1 MAIVI
6 SILSLGVAAFSLYFS
21 ISTQQL
27 DRVYKEVSILPRLA
41 IKLDVENFSI
51 SLDNSGLGPAVIHRV
66 RFAIAGKCYDSDD
79 SKSYQQKFREFTEG
93 VFTYGIYKDTC
104 RLLHTPSVKA
114 LPCDPGSLFPY
125 VTVDPR
131 AVKDI
136 FASERVEVIAIKQ
149 QFANA
154 TRDLAA
160 CKLEAFRILPAE
172 IIFPSQKWRNLVDFC
187 MIAKGISSIS
197 PHRRRGALIAL
208 TKSVLPRPG
217 GLDFQIRTLP
227 TIEIAGVSKRYFVG
241 KRPDHPAGGSRA
253 WCAARPHLRYP
264 TPLEAE
270 GGADLLPCRSLTPS

>member
-1 MAIVI
+1 MANLRERARIAAAFLGRNMAIVI

-114 LPCDPGSLFPY
+114 LPCDPGSLFP
-125 VTVDPR
+125 TLRLIREQLRTFLPL
-131 AVKDI
+131 
-136 FASERVEVIAIKQ
+136 
-149 QFANA
+149 NA
-154 TRDLAA
+154 LR
-160 CKLEAFRILPAE
+160 
-172 IIFPSQKWRNLVDFC
+172 
-187 MIAKGISSIS
+187 SS
-197 PHRRRGALIAL
+197 P
-208 TKSVLPRPG
+208 
-217 GLDFQIRTLP
+217 
-227 TIEIAGVSKRYFVG
+227 
-241 KRPDHPAGGSRA
+241 
-253 WCAARPHLRYP
+253 
-264 TPLEAE
+264 
-270 GGADLLPCRSLTPS
+270 